1 MSHSQEGVDEGL
13 NLVPLAPEPP
23 TFQSSTPRQKD
34 WKQGALG
41 CGASSPPG
49 PLSEPRLLL
58 QCVGSTEPTWQGQGA
73 AQVSPGRG
81 L

>member
-1 MSHSQEGVDEGL
+1 MSHSQEGMDQGL

-41 CGASSPPG
+41 CG
-49 PLSEPRLLL
+49 LSEPRLLL
-58 QCVGSTEPTWQGQGA
+58 QCVGSTEPSWQGRGA

>member
-1 MSHSQEGVDEGL
+1 MSHSQEGMDQGL

-41 CGASSPPG
+41 CGSSSPLGHSLSLGCFFSVWDQQSPPG
-49 PLSEPRLLL
+49 R
-58 QCVGSTEPTWQGQGA
+58 VG
-73 AQVSPGRG
+73 AQLR
-81 L
+81 